1 MKIAVNYGEFDDLPI
16 LDKSREL
23 ENYLGEEICVE
34 SLKSEPFL
42 LTVTQDMKKR
52 ASSSSCFFLCAGLDP
67 AGSRKKRNIRFG
79 WAN

>member
-42 LTVTQDMKKR
+42 LTVTQDMKKEPLLMMLFPLR
-52 ASSSSCFFLCAGLDP
+52 
-67 AGSRKKRNIRFG
+67 RFG
-79 WAN
+79 SSR

>member
-42 LTVTQDMKKR
+42 LKAMCGGV
-52 ASSSSCFFLCAGLDP
+52 
-67 AGSRKKRNIRFG
+67 
-79 WAN
+79 